1 MSENVKAVIK
11 NHEVP
16 TDYKKCRELWGKVM
30 MAFKKE
36 KGLCVFERDMYNEIL
51 DFRMKSYKYPEV
63 FIYHHNIFNMPND
76 YSIDI
81 AGTDGDGA
89 LKYVRD
95 KEGVC
100 FQYTTDDPNLF
111 IRFGLTDVINGCRY
125 PFYQSSGV
133 YVSYH
138 HSDNDDGCA
147 REVRTLSGLGGW
159 NTRYFDENGNSNLGT
174 NIRGFLGDLKHTID
188 QLRNL

>member
-1 MSENVKAVIK
+1 MSENVKAIIK

-16 TDYKKCRELWGKVM
+16 TDYRKCRDLWGKVM

-51 DFRMKSYKYPEV
+51 DFRMTSYKDAAAFV
-63 FIYHHNIFNMPND
+63 FDHNIYNMPNG

-81 AGTDGDGA
+81 AGTDGNGA
-89 LKYVRD
+89 LKYVKD

-100 FQYTTDDPNLF
+100 FQYTTDDPSLF
-111 IRFGLTDVINGCRY
+111 IRFGFTDLINGCRY
-125 PFYQSSGV
+125 PFYQASDV

-147 REVRTLSGLGGW
+147 KEVRTLSGLGGY
-159 NTRYFDENGNSNLGT
+159 NTKYYDETGHTNLAT
-174 NIRGFLGDLKHTID
+174 NAKGMWEDFKRIF
-188 QLRNL
+188 Q